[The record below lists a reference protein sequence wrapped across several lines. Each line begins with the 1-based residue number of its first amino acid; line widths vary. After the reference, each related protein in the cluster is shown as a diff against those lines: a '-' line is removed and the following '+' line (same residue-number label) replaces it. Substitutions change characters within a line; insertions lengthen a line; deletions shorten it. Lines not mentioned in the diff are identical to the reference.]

1 MAALL
6 VAIFAFQLNASMLSP
21 ALVAMQNELSTTAV
35 EIGNTQTVF
44 FTAAALFSLFLPRLA
59 DLKGRRKVLCG
70 MLLVTGIGCVISAL
84 APNVEVLMIGRVLQ
98 MCIRDSV
105 NVNQMPD
112 SSFLYNTDIA
122 DLAGA
127 ESFHDTQTVQVTGEV
142 VGDHINDELD
152 SNLCWITL
160 QSTKADDYSLVS
172 VLMTNE
178 QAKLIENYGN
188 YNTDGTILQ
197 VRGTFYLSCSEH
209 QGLSD
214 IHAKE
219 VTVVKQGSP
228 RKHPVNDAV
237 LWTSCLAVGLGVLS
251 LFTYSFLRE
260 RRK

>member
-1 MAALL
+1 MNNNKVQAIVEKVKELVQRGNVSRIVVRKGERVLL
-6 VAIFAFQLNASMLSP
+6 NIPVNVGIVGGVVAVASAKWVLLASIL
-21 ALVAMQNELSTTAV
+21 A
-35 EIGNTQTVF
+35 TVGF
-44 FTAAALFSLFLPRLA
+44 
-59 DLKGRRKVLCG
+59 
-70 MLLVTGIGCVISAL
+70 GCS
-84 APNVEVLMIGRVLQ
+84 VEVVKEDGNI
-98 MCIRDSV
+98 V

>member
-1 MAALL
+1 
-6 VAIFAFQLNASMLSP
+6 MLSFAVVFP
-21 ALVAMQNELSTTAV
+21 AWADEEESATQSVDTN
-35 EIGNTQTVF
+35 GNV
-44 FTAAALFSLFLPRLA
+44 
-59 DLKGRRKVLCG
+59 
-70 MLLVTGIGCVISAL
+70 
-84 APNVEVLMIGRVLQ
+84 
-98 MCIRDSV
+98 V

-127 ESFHDTQTVQVTGEV
+127 ESFHDTQTVQVTGEG

-152 SNLCWITL
+152 PNLCWITL

>member
-1 MAALL
+1 MNH
-6 VAIFAFQLNASMLSP
+6 VIRRST
-21 ALVAMQNELSTTAV
+21 QNEKREMTSPTPVKDRAV
-35 EIGNTQTVF
+35 AHCGQQGLAQVF
-44 FTAAALFSLFLPRLA
+44 GVKQPIL
-59 DLKGRRKVLCG
+59 
-70 MLLVTGIGCVISAL
+70 LLVTLMCCLLLSFGIACPAWADEEEPATQSVDTNG
-84 APNVEVLMIGRVLQ
+84 NV
-98 MCIRDSV
+98 V

-152 SNLCWITL
+152 PDLCWITL

-197 VRGTFYLSCSEH
+197 VRGTFYLSCPEH

-219 VTVVKQGSP
+219 VTVAKQGSP
-228 RKHPVNDAV
+228 RQHPVNDAV

>member
-1 MAALL
+1 MIRRSTQNEKRTKALCTSVKERL
-6 VAIFAFQLNASMLSP
+6 VAHCGQQGP
-21 ALVAMQNELSTTAV
+21 AP
-35 EIGNTQTVF
+35 VF
-44 FTAAALFSLFLPRLA
+44 SARRSFL
-59 DLKGRRKVLCG
+59 
-70 MLLVTGIGCVISAL
+70 LLVTLMCCLVLSFAAACPAWADEEEPATQSVDTNG
-84 APNVEVLMIGRVLQ
+84 NV
-98 MCIRDSV
+98 V

-152 SNLCWITL
+152 PDLCWITL

-197 VRGTFYLSCSEH
+197 VRGTFYLSCPEH

-219 VTVVKQGSP
+219 VTVAKQGSP
-228 RKHPVNDAV
+228 RQHPVNDAV

>member
-1 MAALL
+1 MIIPNPNNNRTPVPIKNKSICEARIPEKCAGTAPKVG
-6 VAIFAFQLNASMLSP
+6 VARGVKN
-21 ALVAMQNELSTTAV
+21 
-35 EIGNTQTVF
+35 G
-44 FTAAALFSLFLPRLA
+44 
-59 DLKGRRKVLCG
+59 
-70 MLLVTGIGCVISAL
+70 SA
-84 APNVEVLMIGRVLQ
+84 
-98 MCIRDSV
+98 
-105 NVNQMPD
+105 
-112 SSFLYNTDIA
+112 
-122 DLAGA
+122 
-127 ESFHDTQTVQVTGEV
+127 
-142 VGDHINDELD
+142 
-152 SNLCWITL
+152 TL

>member
-1 MAALL
+1 MLFASVKDRHVARCVQQRSTQIISVKRPFLLL
-6 VAIFAFQLNASMLSP
+6 VVLACCMVFSLAIASP
-21 ALVAMQNELSTTAV
+21 AWADDEEQTTQSV
-35 EIGNTQTVF
+35 DTNGNV
-44 FTAAALFSLFLPRLA
+44 
-59 DLKGRRKVLCG
+59 
-70 MLLVTGIGCVISAL
+70 
-84 APNVEVLMIGRVLQ
+84 
-98 MCIRDSV
+98 V

-152 SNLCWITL
+152 PALCWITL

-197 VRGTFYLSCSEH
+197 VRGTFYLSCPEH

-219 VTVVKQGSP
+219 VTVVKQGST
-228 RKHPVNDAV
+228 RQHPVNDAV

>member
-1 MAALL
+1 MKHVIRRNTQNEKRAKTLCTSAKERAVARCGQQGSAQVFGVKQPILLLAALACCL
-6 VAIFAFQLNASMLSP
+6 VLLFAVAFP
-21 ALVAMQNELSTTAV
+21 AWADEEESATQSVDTN
-35 EIGNTQTVF
+35 GN
-44 FTAAALFSLFLPRLA
+44 
-59 DLKGRRKVLCG
+59 
-70 MLLVTGIGCVISAL
+70 I
-84 APNVEVLMIGRVLQ
+84 
-98 MCIRDSV
+98 V

-188 YNTDGTILQ
+188 YNTDGTIFQ

>member
-1 MAALL
+1 MIRRSTQNEKRTKALCTSVKERFVAHCGQQRFVPIFSVKQPILLLAALACCL
-6 VAIFAFQLNASMLSP
+6 VLSFAFACSAWADEEESATQSVDTN
-21 ALVAMQNELSTTAV
+21 
-35 EIGNTQTVF
+35 GNV
-44 FTAAALFSLFLPRLA
+44 
-59 DLKGRRKVLCG
+59 
-70 MLLVTGIGCVISAL
+70 
-84 APNVEVLMIGRVLQ
+84 
-98 MCIRDSV
+98 V

-122 DLAGA
+122 DLAAA

-152 SNLCWITL
+152 PNLCWITL

>member
-1 MAALL
+1 MHFGEGARCRTLWATRICPGLWREATYSFVGSTCVL
-6 VAIFAFQLNASMLSP
+6 FG
-21 ALVAMQNELSTTAV
+21 ALVRSRFSGVGLTKRNLPHNRSSTN
-35 EIGNTQTVF
+35 GN
-44 FTAAALFSLFLPRLA
+44 
-59 DLKGRRKVLCG
+59 
-70 MLLVTGIGCVISAL
+70 I
-84 APNVEVLMIGRVLQ
+84 
-98 MCIRDSV
+98 V

>member
-1 MAALL
+1 MKHVIRRNTQNEKRAKALCALAKERAVARYGQQGSAQVFGVKQPILLL
-6 VAIFAFQLNASMLSP
+6 VALACCLVLSFAVVFP
-21 ALVAMQNELSTTAV
+21 AWADEEESATQSVDTN
-35 EIGNTQTVF
+35 GNV
-44 FTAAALFSLFLPRLA
+44 
-59 DLKGRRKVLCG
+59 
-70 MLLVTGIGCVISAL
+70 
-84 APNVEVLMIGRVLQ
+84 
-98 MCIRDSV
+98 V

-152 SNLCWITL
+152 PNLCWITL

-188 YNTDGTILQ
+188 YNIDGTILQ

>member
-1 MAALL
+1 MHFGEGALCCTLWATKIRSIFSVKQPILLLAALACCL
-6 VAIFAFQLNASMLSP
+6 VLSFAFACSAWADEEESATQSVDTN
-21 ALVAMQNELSTTAV
+21 
-35 EIGNTQTVF
+35 GNV
-44 FTAAALFSLFLPRLA
+44 
-59 DLKGRRKVLCG
+59 
-70 MLLVTGIGCVISAL
+70 
-84 APNVEVLMIGRVLQ
+84 
-98 MCIRDSV
+98 V

-188 YNTDGTILQ
+188 YNTDGTNHSSTRHLLLELL
-197 VRGTFYLSCSEH
+197 RTP
-209 QGLSD
+209 
-214 IHAKE
+214 
-219 VTVVKQGSP
+219 GS
-228 RKHPVNDAV
+228 
-237 LWTSCLAVGLGVLS
+237 
-251 LFTYSFLRE
+251 F
-260 RRK
+260 

>member
-1 MAALL
+1 M
-6 VAIFAFQLNASMLSP
+6 IRRST
-21 ALVAMQNELSTTAV
+21 QNEKRTKALCTSVKERFVAHC
-35 EIGNTQTVF
+35 GQQRFAPVF
-44 FTAAALFSLFLPRLA
+44 SARQPFL
-59 DLKGRRKVLCG
+59 
-70 MLLVTGIGCVISAL
+70 LLVTLMCCLVLSFGFACPAWADEGEPATQSVDTNG
-84 APNVEVLMIGRVLQ
+84 NV
-98 MCIRDSV
+98 V

-152 SNLCWITL
+152 PDLCWITL

-197 VRGTFYLSCSEH
+197 VRGTFYLSCPEH

-219 VTVVKQGSP
+219 VTVAKQGSP

>member
-1 MAALL
+1 MIRRNTQNEKRAKALCALAKERAVARCGQQGSAQAFGVKQLILLL
-6 VAIFAFQLNASMLSP
+6 VALACCLVLSFAVVFP
-21 ALVAMQNELSTTAV
+21 AWADEEESATQSVDTN
-35 EIGNTQTVF
+35 GNV
-44 FTAAALFSLFLPRLA
+44 
-59 DLKGRRKVLCG
+59 
-70 MLLVTGIGCVISAL
+70 
-84 APNVEVLMIGRVLQ
+84 
-98 MCIRDSV
+98 V

-142 VGDHINDELD
+142 VGDHINDEFD
-152 SNLCWITL
+152 PNLCWITL

-188 YNTDGTILQ
+188 YNIDGTILQ

>member
-1 MAALL
+1 MIRRNTQNEKRAKALCALAKERAVARCGQQGSAQAFGVKQPILLL
-6 VAIFAFQLNASMLSP
+6 VALACCLVLSFAVVFP
-21 ALVAMQNELSTTAV
+21 AWADEEESATQSVDTN
-35 EIGNTQTVF
+35 GNV
-44 FTAAALFSLFLPRLA
+44 
-59 DLKGRRKVLCG
+59 
-70 MLLVTGIGCVISAL
+70 
-84 APNVEVLMIGRVLQ
+84 
-98 MCIRDSV
+98 V

-152 SNLCWITL
+152 PNLCWITL

-188 YNTDGTILQ
+188 YNIDGTILQ

>member
-1 MAALL
+1 MKHVIRRNTQNEKRAKALCALAKERAVARCGQQGSAQVFGVKQPILLL
-6 VAIFAFQLNASMLSP
+6 VALACCLVLSFAVVFP
-21 ALVAMQNELSTTAV
+21 AWADEEESATQSVDTN
-35 EIGNTQTVF
+35 GNV
-44 FTAAALFSLFLPRLA
+44 
-59 DLKGRRKVLCG
+59 
-70 MLLVTGIGCVISAL
+70 
-84 APNVEVLMIGRVLQ
+84 
-98 MCIRDSV
+98 V

-142 VGDHINDELD
+142 VGDHINDEL
-152 SNLCWITL
+152 
-160 QSTKADDYSLVS
+160 
-172 VLMTNE
+172 LMTNE

>member
-1 MAALL
+1 MKHVIRRNTQNEKRAKALCALAKERAVARCGQQGSAQAFGVKQPILLL
-6 VAIFAFQLNASMLSP
+6 VALACCLVLSFAVVFP
-21 ALVAMQNELSTTAV
+21 AWADEEESATQSVDTN
-35 EIGNTQTVF
+35 GNV
-44 FTAAALFSLFLPRLA
+44 
-59 DLKGRRKVLCG
+59 
-70 MLLVTGIGCVISAL
+70 
-84 APNVEVLMIGRVLQ
+84 
-98 MCIRDSV
+98 V

-152 SNLCWITL
+152 PNLCWITL

-188 YNTDGTILQ
+188 YNIDGTILQ

>member
-1 MAALL
+1 MIRRSTQNEKRTKALCTSVKERFVAHCGQQRFAPIFSVKQPILLLAALACCL
-6 VAIFAFQLNASMLSP
+6 VLSFAFACSAWADEEESATQSVDTN
-21 ALVAMQNELSTTAV
+21 
-35 EIGNTQTVF
+35 GNV
-44 FTAAALFSLFLPRLA
+44 
-59 DLKGRRKVLCG
+59 
-70 MLLVTGIGCVISAL
+70 
-84 APNVEVLMIGRVLQ
+84 
-98 MCIRDSV
+98 V

-152 SNLCWITL
+152 PNLCWITL

-188 YNTDGTILQ
+188 YNIDGTILQ

>member
-1 MAALL
+1 M
-6 VAIFAFQLNASMLSP
+6 IRRNT
-21 ALVAMQNELSTTAV
+21 QNEKRAKALCTSAKERAVARCGQQESTQVFGVKQPILLLATLACCLVLSFAV
-35 EIGNTQTVF
+35 AFPAWADEEESATQSVDTNGN
-44 FTAAALFSLFLPRLA
+44 
-59 DLKGRRKVLCG
+59 
-70 MLLVTGIGCVISAL
+70 I
-84 APNVEVLMIGRVLQ
+84 
-98 MCIRDSV
+98 V

-188 YNTDGTILQ
+188 YNTYGTILQ

>member
-1 MAALL
+1 MIRRNTQNKKMLKASCASVRDLL
-6 VAIFAFQLNASMLSP
+6 VARCGKRASAQVFSARQPLLL
-21 ALVAMQNELSTTAV
+21 LVALTCCLVLSIAIVCPAWADDEEPATQSVDTN
-35 EIGNTQTVF
+35 GNV
-44 FTAAALFSLFLPRLA
+44 
-59 DLKGRRKVLCG
+59 
-70 MLLVTGIGCVISAL
+70 
-84 APNVEVLMIGRVLQ
+84 
-98 MCIRDSV
+98 V

-122 DLAGA
+122 ELAGA
-127 ESFHDTQTVQVTGEV
+127 ESFHDNQTVQVTGEV
-142 VGDHINDELD
+142 VGDHINDEL
-152 SNLCWITL
+152 NPALCWITL

-188 YNTDGTILQ
+188 YNTDGTIFQ
-197 VRGTFYLSCSEH
+197 VRGTFYLSCPEH

-219 VTVVKQGSP
+219 VIVAKQGSA
-228 RKHPVNDAV
+228 RQHPVNNAV

-251 LFTYSFLRE
+251 FFTYSFLRE

>member
-1 MAALL
+1 MKHVIRRSTQNEKRTKALCTSVKERFVAHCGQQRFTPIFSVKQPILLLAALACCL
-6 VAIFAFQLNASMLSP
+6 VLSFAFACSAWADEEESATQSVDTN
-21 ALVAMQNELSTTAV
+21 
-35 EIGNTQTVF
+35 GNV
-44 FTAAALFSLFLPRLA
+44 
-59 DLKGRRKVLCG
+59 
-70 MLLVTGIGCVISAL
+70 
-84 APNVEVLMIGRVLQ
+84 
-98 MCIRDSV
+98 V

-152 SNLCWITL
+152 PNLCWITL

>member
-1 MAALL
+1 MIRRNTQNEKRAKTLCTSAKERAVARCGQQGSAQVFGVKQPILLL
-6 VAIFAFQLNASMLSP
+6 VALACCLVLS
-21 ALVAMQNELSTTAV
+21 
-35 EIGNTQTVF
+35 F
-44 FTAAALFSLFLPRLA
+44 AAAFPAWA
-59 DLKGRRKVLCG
+59 DEEE
-70 MLLVTGIGCVISAL
+70 SATQSVDT
-84 APNVEVLMIGRVLQ
+84 NGNI
-98 MCIRDSV
+98 V

-152 SNLCWITL
+152 PDLCWITL

-219 VTVVKQGSP
+219 VTVVKQGSL